1 MKEIK
6 RVINLCSCCEE
17 CPVVEITEKEVK
29 IGEKGNLC
37 VLKKEEWEV
46 LKKNIL
52 AEKC

>member
-6 RVINLCSCCEE
+6 KVLNLCGSSH
-17 CPVVEITEKEVK
+17 CPRVELGRKEVK

-37 VLKKEEWEV
+37 VLKKKEWEV

-52 AEKC
+52 EGKC